1 MVKAVCILGSPRPEG
16 STAAVVAE
24 IFRALEA
31 HGVQTRMYHLSALDI
46 AYCCGCKACEV
57 TGKCAQDDDV
67 RTVMD
72 DVLGAQLVIV
82 ASPSYW
88 GDVTGQMKVFIDRCT
103 PYGNTNP
110 ARRPVSCAA
119 KGVSVAVRAGSSK
132 QENMDLVHMMEHF
145 LGHLDI
151 PAAGHFTVEGI
162 GSPEDLRGRPEAL
175 EDAYA
180 FGESLYELIAPSGQ
194 SSPAR

>member
-31 HGVQTRMYHLSALDI
+31 RGIETRVYQLSGLDI
-46 AYCCGCKACEV
+46 GYCCGCKACEV
-57 TGKCAQDDDV
+57 TGECVQEDDV
-67 RTVMD
+67 RRVMAD
-72 DVLGAQLVIV
+72 ALGAELVIV

-88 GDVTGQMKVFIDRCT
+88 GGVTGQMKVFIDRCT

-110 ARRPVSCAA
+110 ARKPVAPVG
-119 KGVSVAVRAGSSK
+119 KGVAVALRAGGSR
-132 QENMDLVHMMEHF
+132 QENMDIVRTVEHF

-151 PAAGHFTVEGI
+151 PMVAHFTVEGI
-162 GSPEDLRGRPEAL
+162 ETVEDLRGRPDVL
-175 EDAYA
+175 RDAYA
-180 FGESLYELIAPSGQ
+180 FGERLGGLIG
-194 SSPAR
+194 